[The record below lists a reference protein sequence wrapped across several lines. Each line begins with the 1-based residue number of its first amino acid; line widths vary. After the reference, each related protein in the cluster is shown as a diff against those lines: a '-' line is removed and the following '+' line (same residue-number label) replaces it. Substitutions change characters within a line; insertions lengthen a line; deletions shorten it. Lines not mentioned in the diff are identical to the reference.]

1 MYNENSFNNYIFWI
15 KVKRIFFML
24 IFSILGAI
32 VGFFISDYIINVLL
46 FDSVFRII
54 IIAISTLLFFAISLL
69 ITANTGKE
77 VQDGYWKIAVLRK
90 LTVISKK
97 LDNLEKLDNLS
108 NFIHVEPS
116 KEQEIKEISKNSN
129 TILKQNSN
137 QISDLETKTPESNLE
152 NNEDL

>member
-97 LDNLEKLDNLS
+97 LDNLEKLDNLINMEKS
-108 NFIHVEPS
+108 D
-116 KEQEIKEISKNSN
+116 KQEIKEVSENNDNNTLNPENDQKINS
-129 TILKQNSN
+129 
-137 QISDLETKTPESNLE
+137 ETKTPESNLE
-152 NNEDL
+152 TNEDL